1 MYLSTFVENLS
12 YTCFKKKTL
21 NIHRL
26 LTKIYLGKS
35 QFSFLSYLAD
45 ELMKDRRKISRQL
58 RAPS

>member
-35 QFSFLSYLAD
+35 QFSFSLVSG
-45 ELMKDRRKISRQL
+45 
-58 RAPS
+58 

>member
-12 YTCFKKKTL
+12 YTCFKKKTW

-35 QFSFLSYLAD
+35 QFTFSLVSG
-45 ELMKDRRKISRQL
+45 
-58 RAPS
+58 